1 MAVTVRQV
9 AGNPGGIINSS
20 SVTLGSPTTTGDF
33 VVFVMGRTTTG
44 AGTPSNGLTDT
55 YGNSWV
61 LVDSLLRDDFV
72 SAWWIAAYVCV
83 GGNAGSSHQFT
94 FTDANSEGFTFG
106 IVVYELEGAK
116 VSSFVGDSDTQT
128 GDTVDIF
135 TDPLVWASPD
145 NLALGAAV
153 APAVSQTWTP
163 ASGWTVGYEW
173 ESGISAQPTFASIYK
188 LGVTGNTTVEWTG
201 SNVVGAWSALG
212 LLVKEQGAALTPS
225 LVPNLFPRIPR
236 TSLTR

>member
-9 AGNPGGIINSS
+9 AGNPGVIINSS
-20 SVTLGSPTTTGDF
+20 SVILGSPTVTGDF

-55 YGNSWV
+55 YGNSWT
-61 LVDSLLRDDFV
+61 LVDSLLQDDFV
-72 SAWWIAAYVCV
+72 SSWWIAAYVCA
-83 GGNAGSSHQFT
+83 GGSTGSSHQFT
-94 FTDANSEGFTFG
+94 FTDGNSRGFTFG
-106 IVVYELEGAK
+106 IVAYELDGAK
-116 VSSFVGDSDTQT
+116 VGGFLGDSDTQT
-128 GDTVDIF
+128 GNTVGIF
-135 TDPLVWASPD
+135 TDSLVWASPD

-173 ESGISAQPTFASIYK
+173 ESGISTQPTFASIYK
-188 LGVTGNTTVEWTG
+188 IGVAGNTTVEWTG
-201 SNVVGAWSALG
+201 SNVSGWSAIG
-212 LLVKEQGAALTPS
+212 LLVKEQGATPTPS

>member
-9 AGNPGGIINSS
+9 NGFPGLSANASA
-20 SVTLGSPTTTGDF
+20 VTLGSPTTTGDF
-33 VVFVMGRTTTG
+33 VVFVMGRTSTG

-55 YGNSWV
+55 YGNSWS
-61 LVDSLLRDDFV
+61 LVDSLLQDNFV
-72 SAWWIAAYVCV
+72 HAWWIAAYVCA
-83 GGNAGSSHQFT
+83 GGSTGSSHRFI
-94 FTDANSEGFTFG
+94 FTDANSRGFIFG
-106 IVVYELEGAK
+106 IVAYELEGAK
-116 VSSFVGDSDTQT
+116 VGGFLGDFDTQT
-128 GDTVDIF
+128 GSTVDIF

-173 ESGISAQPTFASIYK
+173 ELGISYQPTFASIYK
-188 LGVTGNTTVEWTG
+188 LGVTENTFVEWTG

-212 LLVKEQGAALTPS
+212 LLVKEQGAAPTPS